1 MNVINQNGT
10 AYVDNKEYTTLNGNN
25 VLTALNRV
33 HNTEGYVY
41 NLLKQYG
48 AMYCYNRK
56 DHLGNIREVWRAAGY
71 ISSGTEQY
79 TQYYPSGVPW
89 ASNTG
94 DNPGTQP
101 YKYYIRSLLKCMGM
115 IRMITGQEGIM
126 RLWGDL
132 RVSIHWRRNITRL
145 ARMHIVIII
154 PLIT

>member
-1 MNVINQNGT
+1 MPNTMNVINQNGT

-101 YKYYIRSLLKCMGM
+101 YKYYIRSLWKCMGM
-115 IRMITGQEGIM
+115 IPMITVQGGII
-126 RLWGDL
+126 RLWGGL
-132 RVSIHWRRNITRL
+132 
-145 ARMHIVIII
+145 
-154 PLIT
+154 